1 MERWEEQVSPGEQ
14 EELELKEALGECW
27 ALVWGPMSMNL
38 PFLGLLSRLS
48 SCVRTW

>member
-1 MERWEEQVSPGEQ
+1 MEHWEEQVSPGEQ
-14 EELELKEALGECW
+14 EELELEEALGER
-27 ALVWGPMSMNL
+27 ALVWGPVSMNL